1 MLVVVVLLAFVVDWH
16 CFCSYHRYCYCCCY
30 YGSQLVSLICP
41 SFYKAGNGCGD
52 NYGDKD
58 GDVLVKLMVMIEV
71 MFVMMFVVMVMIV
84 VIFVVM
90 VTRMIR
96 TSGGFFNQYR
106 Q

>member
-1 MLVVVVLLAFVVDWH
+1 MLDVAVLLAFVVDRH

-41 SFYKAGNGCGD
+41 LFYKAGDGCGD
-52 NYGDKD
+52 DYGDKA
-58 GDVLVKLMVMIEV
+58 GDDCGDALVI
-71 MFVMMFVVMVMIV
+71 
-84 VIFVVM
+84 

-96 TSGGFFNQYR
+96 TSVGFLNQYR